1 MKCLSLLYGYETFL
15 YIPIVRQILTH
26 VNKLLFEN
34 LFPSNHF
41 TKTPPKKDT
50 DDAHSLNLMRK
61 CCN

>member
-34 LFPSNHF
+34 LSLV
-41 TKTPPKKDT
+41 TTSPK
-50 DDAHSLNLMRK
+50 HHPRRIQMMHIV
-61 CCN
+61 